1 MAGAVFQ
8 KCQKETGKVSA
19 RDAVAGHAVC
29 VTVHRKHERDE
40 EGPDLA

>member
-1 MAGAVFQ
+1 MFQ

-29 VTVHRKHERDE
+29 VTVLRKQERDE